1 MDKHNWTDDIKSR
14 ITDFECDAPKGLWEE
29 INDAISEKAEVT
41 TGRFKWWWAAGV
53 AAFAS
58 LAIVIFIFKPYSA
71 NTEGLTASTGA
82 NAHAN
87 NSLIVSTDT
96 TANVKTNENASTP
109 ATMDIESDLNVEY
122 RSNTETRYSID
133 DSSNGSAETNINS
146 ADYAN
151 TDISRTELLAD
162 ATPGAQQTN
171 SSQTQP
177 NATIIQIGDAPE
189 QTSDVIEQKENLESS
204 IDINDWEKS
213 EMPQNWERKTRRLAL
228 NIYGIGSAGKEN
240 STINRSSVA
249 ASLGAN
255 GADWLGDPRIGIEL
269 YNQGYDT
276 KATEK
281 HHTPVRAGIGLSYG
295 LNRHLSLD
303 TGLELALLYSEFTDG
318 TEQNH
323 TCLSQ
328 RLRYIGLPIDLRWN
342 FLSNKDLNIYAK
354 CGVLAQKCI
363 YGSTQESFILSGST
377 SKGQTNR
384 RSELPWQFSAQT
396 GVGAEYRIWRE
407 AGLYAEF
414 DAGYYF
420 DDACNLK
427 NIYQSR
433 PFSASFNIGIRVDI
447 SRTW

>member
-14 ITDFECDAPKGLWEE
+14 ITYFECDAPKGLWEG
-29 INDAISEKAEVT
+29 INDAISEKPEIT
-41 TGRFKWWWAAGV
+41 TGRFKWWWAAGM
-53 AAFAS
+53 AALAS
-58 LAIVIFIFKPYSA
+58 LAIVFFIFKPYSS
-71 NTEGLTASTGA
+71 NTEGLTASTSTNVLA
-82 NAHAN
+82 K
-87 NSLIVSTDT
+87 VSTDT
-96 TANVKTNENASTP
+96 TTNIKTNEIASAT
-109 ATMDIESDLNVEY
+109 ATMDIESNLNTEG
-122 RSNTETRYSID
+122 RANTETRYSID
-133 DSSNGSAETNINS
+133 DNYSASAETNINS

-151 TDISRTELLAD
+151 TDVGRTELLAD
-162 ATPGAQQTN
+162 AAPSAQQTN
-171 SSQTQP
+171 SSPTQP
-177 NATIIQIGDAPE
+177 NATIIQIGDAQE
-189 QTSDVIEQKENLESS
+189 QTSDTIEQKENLESS
-204 IDINDWEKS
+204 IDINDWEKA
-213 EMPQNWERKTRRLAL
+213 EMPQNWERKTRRLAF
-228 NIYGIGSAGKEN
+228 NIYGSGSAGKEN

-281 HHTPVRAGIGLSYG
+281 HYTPVRAGFGLSYG
-295 LNRHLSLD
+295 LNKHLSLD

-396 GVGAEYRIWRE
+396 GVGAEYRIWRK